1 MTPILLIKEI
11 EPSDLEP
18 LSKLYCDAFLKYQ
31 PDTQSTE
38 ESISHMKKY
47 FLNTLQ
53 KQLDTH
59 PSVQECMYDNE
70 TNDYI
75 AYFSAFEK
83 DDSDVGDK
91 YVHIPEVFVNPKFQ
105 KLGYGKKIMEDG
117 LLLCQARFENSEW
130 VDLNTQPYNKPAIAL
145 YTKLNFRVMFIIG
158 PTNTWY
164 SKGPDGH
171 KKYSIIRMAKP
182 LHAEFAFRQYP
193 NFDPTKKEK
202 PIIENYHT
210 RDNKY
215 TITKVT
221 KQLNENVQI
230 IETATYPVKYYAK
243 YTKDLYGEMIRFQYG
258 VYEDDMSLS
267 KKEVNR
273 RAKRDASTLLSAQEK
288 LPDFTVWCGVTD
300 VSIAGYIV
308 VAKLNGVWTFTM
320 DHYYDTDGKVLEKL
334 VKKAITL
341 TKLPE
346 LKGHEDFI
354 LESMMKVD
362 ALRGTSKTKYRS
374 VFKINDEFLNSLKE
388 QPPEEEQPEEE
399 PIQPSEEIPQEEEPK
414 KGELPPNEQP
424 QEQPPEEYQTP
435 LPSSTPQEPE
445 LANYEKYMAD
455 KQKAN
460 NQLAK
465 DINKTVNKVSK
476 SKPIEKPEEEI
487 PQVEP
492 EETPPIQLQEPPSDT
507 KVTTPPENPPEIKEP
522 TPSEDNLDDFG
533 EFPKSMFEKKPESPK
548 EELPKQ
554 QDVVE
559 PVQRDISKEVIKDLP
574 KDRKIS
580 PIKIID
586 IDKITNPII
595 PDVDSPE
602 IVKKDNQDT
611 AKQIM
616 NPTIKKP
623 SQKQVNK
630 TLANNIM
637 NPDLNGDNNQNEQQI

>member
-1 MTPILLIKEI
+1 
-11 EPSDLEP
+11 
-18 LSKLYCDAFLKYQ
+18 
-31 PDTQSTE
+31 
-38 ESISHMKKY
+38 MKDY

-53 KQLDTH
+53 NQLKNH
-59 PSVQECMYDNE
+59 PSVQTCLFDNE
-70 TNDYI
+70 TEDYF
-75 AYFSAFEK
+75 AYFSAYEK
-83 DDSDVGDK
+83 DDSDTGDK
-91 YVHIPEVFVNPKFQ
+91 YVHIPEIFVNPKFQ
-105 KLGYGKKIMEDG
+105 RLGHGKKIMEDG

-145 YTKLNFRVMFIIG
+145 YTKLGFRVMFIIG
-158 PTNTWY
+158 PTETWY
-164 SKGPDGH
+164 SKGPDH
-171 KKYSIIRMAKP
+171 TKKYSIIRMAKP
-182 LHAEFAFRQYP
+182 LHDEFAFRQYP
-193 NFDPTKKEK
+193 NFDPTKDNK
-202 PIIENYHT
+202 PIIENY
-210 RDNKY
+210 Y
-215 TITKVT
+215 TQNSSFSNSKILTES
-221 KQLNENVQI
+221 QQFVQ
-230 IETATYPVKYYAK
+230 EAATYPVKYYAK

-388 QPPEEEQPEEE
+388 QSPEEEQPEEPE
-399 PIQPSEEIPQEEEPK
+399 QPTEEIPQEEEPQ
-414 KGELPPNEQP
+414 KGEIQLNEPQQPEQP
-424 QEQPPEEYQTP
+424 EYQTP
-435 LPSSTPQEPE
+435 VPSSAPQEPV
-445 LANYEKYMAD
+445 LANFEKYMDD
-455 KQKAN
+455 KEKAREKAN
-460 NQLAK
+460 ASLTK
-465 DINKTVNKVSK
+465 DINKTINQVSK
-476 SKPIEKPEEEI
+476 SKPIEPPPPEEEI
-487 PQVEP
+487 HQEKP
-492 EETPPIQLQEPPSDT
+492 EEPPIQLQEPPSDT
-507 KVTTPPENPPEIKEP
+507 EITPPEEPATPKPE
-522 TPSEDNLDDFG
+522 EDNLDDFG
-533 EFPKSMFEKKPESPK
+533 EFPKSMFEEPPQK
-548 EELPKQ
+548 EPIDLPPQ
-554 QDVVE
+554 QKAVE

-586 IDKITNPII
+586 IDKITNPVI
-595 PDVDSPE
+595 PDIDSPE
-602 IVKKDNQDT
+602 VVKQDNQDT

-623 SQKQVNK
+623 TQKQVNK
-630 TLANNIM
+630 QMAKNIVNNPRLKSRACEE
-637 NPDLNGDNNQNEQQI
+637 N

>member
-18 LSKLYCDAFLKYQ
+18 LSEIYCEAFLKYQ
-31 PDTQSTE
+31 PDNLSVDE
-38 ESISHMKKY
+38 AKDHMKSY
-47 FLNTLQ
+47 FLKTLQ
-53 KQLDTH
+53 NQLNTY

-75 AYFSAFEK
+75 AYFSAYEK
-83 DDSDVGDK
+83 DTSDTGDK
-91 YVHIPEVFVNPKFQ
+91 YVHIPEVFVNPQFQ
-105 KLGYGKKIMEDG
+105 KLGYGKRIMEDG
-117 LLLCQARFENSEW
+117 LLLCQARFEDSEW
-130 VDLNTQPYNKPAIAL
+130 IDLNTQPYNKPAIAL

-158 PTNTWY
+158 PTEQWY
-164 SKGPDGH
+164 SKGPDSS

-182 LHAEFAFRQYP
+182 LHDEFAFRQYP
-193 NFDPTKKEK
+193 NFDSTKDKK
-202 PIIENYHT
+202 PIIENYYAQ
-210 RDNKY
+210 NNSY
-215 TITKVT
+215 TITRYV

-230 IETATYPVKYYAK
+230 TETATYPVKYYAK

-388 QPPEEEQPEEE
+388 QPPEEEEPTKEE
-399 PIQPSEEIPQEEEPK
+399 PPSEEIPQEEEPQ
-414 KGELPPNEQP
+414 KGAQPDVQQP
-424 QEQPPEEYQTP
+424 QDQQQPEYQTP
-435 LPSSTPQEPE
+435 LPSSNPQEPE
-445 LANYEKYMAD
+445 LANYEKFMAD
-455 KQKAN
+455 KEKRNA
-460 NQLAK
+460 QLAK
-465 DINKTVNKVSK
+465 DIGKTLTRVSK
-476 SKPIEKPEEEI
+476 SKPAEPEQPEGNGEEI
-487 PQVEP
+487 PPEVGADQEPISLKEP
-492 EETPPIQLQEPPSDT
+492 EEQPDNQLPEKEVPGNQELD
-507 KVTTPPENPPEIKEP
+507 KEP
-522 TPSEDNLDDFG
+522 DIDLDNFG
-533 EFPKSMFEKKPESPK
+533 AFPKSMFDQEPEPTPK
-548 EELPKQ
+548 IDLPQQ
-554 QDVVE
+554 QDIVT
-559 PVQRDISKEVIKDLP
+559 PVQRDITKEVIKDLP
-574 KDRKIS
+574 KNRKIS

-586 IDKITNPII
+586 IDKITNPVI
-595 PDVDSPE
+595 PNVDSPE
-602 IVKKDNQDT
+602 VVKQDNKDT

-616 NPTIKKP
+616 NPELQKK
-623 SQKQVNK
+623 
-630 TLANNIM
+630 
-637 NPDLNGDNNQNEQQI
+637 GDNIPNEQ